1 MLGKFFD
8 SAGIFLAAVL
18 TLCGFLLLFLPWNA
32 ALSPR
37 PARQAAS
44 PGVIYVTTG
53 PAKESLKS
61 QAVPQTQPAK

>member
-1 MLGKFFD
+1 MLGKIFD

-37 PARQAAS
+37 PAKPS
-44 PGVIYVTTG
+44 TGPGVIYVTTG
-53 PAKESLKS
+53 PAKESLKKQGVPKAE
-61 QAVPQTQPAK
+61 QAK